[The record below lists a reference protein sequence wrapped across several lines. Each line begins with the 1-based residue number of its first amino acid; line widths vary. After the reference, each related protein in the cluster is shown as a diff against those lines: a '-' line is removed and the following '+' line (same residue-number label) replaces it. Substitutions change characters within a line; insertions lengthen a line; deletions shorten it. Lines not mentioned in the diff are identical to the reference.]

1 MKLVKS
7 NLAACA
13 SRDIMKRRG
22 WSSDPRPRL
31 NPTVSEAMTDPASDH
46 SVVPF
51 PLHPPEMEPPG
62 RRLVERALEG
72 DALRKMLDELNRES
86 RAEPRPE
93 SLAWAFLGLLE
104 DPQYRP
110 KFRSI
115 FHVPDDFGGD
125 DSSRR
130 VGEESISTF
139 RVPLSV
145 SAVSDCARV
154 GGWRGTSRFHPPP

>member
-1 MKLVKS
+1 
-7 NLAACA
+7 
-13 SRDIMKRRG
+13 
-22 WSSDPRPRL
+22 
-31 NPTVSEAMTDPASDH
+31 
-46 SVVPF
+46 
-51 PLHPPEMEPPG
+51 MEPPG
-62 RRLVERALEG
+62 RRLVKRALEG

-86 RAEPRPE
+86 RAEPYYLPRPE

-145 SAVSDCARV
+145 SAVSGCARV